1 MKTYTEEQIKY
12 LISVLDKHS
21 AKSHIKSQQWAGT
34 NATYGDSG
42 FPADAALHGQHVA
55 FEHASTLLKN
65 LINSDEKDDENG
77 G

>member
-21 AKSHIKSQQWAGT
+21 ADSHGKSQKWAGT

-42 FPADAALHGQHVA
+42 FSAADALFGEYMA
-55 FEHASTLLKN
+55 FEHAAGLLKN
-65 LINSDEKDDENG
+65 LIKSEENIDEK
-77 G
+77 